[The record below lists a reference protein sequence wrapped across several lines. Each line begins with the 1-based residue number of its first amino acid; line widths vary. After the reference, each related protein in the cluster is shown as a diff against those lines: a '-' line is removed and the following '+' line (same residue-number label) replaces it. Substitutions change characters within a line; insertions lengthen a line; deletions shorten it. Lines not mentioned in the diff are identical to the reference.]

1 MDYLET
7 PLVTFLAPIALL
19 ASLLFA
25 GLLPPGGTFT
35 DDDGNVHEGGIEAI
49 AAEKITIGCNPP
61 FNDRFCPDRIL
72 TRAEMAALLARALD
86 LPEAAEDYFS
96 DDNGHVLE
104 KAINRV
110 AKARI
115 TLGCNPPANDR
126 FCPNQRLTRAQA
138 AGFLSRALDL
148 DESAIDHFIDD
159 DGHVLEP
166 GINSL
171 AEAGITRG
179 CNPPVNDRYCPN
191 SGLSRA
197 QMATMLTRAL
207 DGLTPMIP
215 PVRPPLGWELVV
227 GGLSSPVQALVPP
240 GEDRI
245 LIVELGGR
253 IRVFENSSLDSIPF
267 LDISD
272 SIVTGGEK
280 GLLSMAFHPDY
291 PGDRRLF
298 LWYSG
303 PLQAGGSG
311 NHTTYLVEFDID
323 PDLDSASSP
332 RTVLAVDQP
341 DGNHNGGFLAFGDDG
356 YLYLSLGDGGSAND
370 PEGRARDVSTML
382 GKMIRIDVDGASPYE
397 VPSDNPYVG
406 KPGLDEIWA
415 SGLRNPWRWSFD
427 SGHLYIGDVGQATRE
442 EIDVVDIDPV
452 GYDFGWS
459 RYEGTVCNPNDSDL
473 SCSTDGLTMPVAEYG
488 RSTGTSVTGGRVYRG
503 QIVRSLVDYY
513 LYADFGSGVVR
524 GFRLLR
530 GMAVESA
537 DLSVELALGGVVD
550 FALDGD
556 GEMLVTSLFD
566 GAVYR
571 LTGG

>member
-311 NHTTYLVEFDID
+311 NHTTYLVEFDIA
-323 PDLDSASSP
+323 PDLDSALSP
-332 RTVLAVDQP
+332 RTLLAVDQP
-341 DGNHNGGFLAFGDDG
+341 YSNHNGGFLAFGDDG
-356 YLYLSLGDGGSAND
+356 YLYLSLGDGGSGND
-370 PEGRARDVSTML
+370 PGGRARDVSTML
-382 GKMIRIDVDGASPYE
+382 GKMIRIDVDGAHPYQ